1 MAYFLYF
8 SWIAFI
14 CGCSFCI
21 FSADFMLV
29 MRSGNSAR
37 LMTTVRRMMATPQL
51 CAM

>member
-1 MAYFLYF
+1 M
-8 SWIAFI
+8 AFI

-37 LMTTVRRMMATPQL
+37 LMMTVRMMIDTPQL
-51 CAM
+51 DAM